1 MLWKNIVVTLLFF
14 SSEEVEK
21 IKGKITLFGSVGF
34 QLLKLQN
41 ALYTPLII
49 LFFTNIY
56 YIT

>member
-1 MLWKNIVVTLLFF
+1 MLWKNIIVTLLFF

-21 IKGKITLFGSVGF
+21 IKGKINLFGSVGF

-49 LFFTNIY
+49 LIFY
-56 YIT
+56 